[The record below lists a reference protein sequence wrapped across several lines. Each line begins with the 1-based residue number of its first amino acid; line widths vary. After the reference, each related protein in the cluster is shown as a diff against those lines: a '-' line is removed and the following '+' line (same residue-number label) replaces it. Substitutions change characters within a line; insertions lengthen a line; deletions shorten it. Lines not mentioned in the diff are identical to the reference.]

1 MKIIKIILSVIIG
14 LSLVFFAT
22 GIVVK
27 ETTYKVEVSIDKPIE
42 KVFTEFTKIEKS
54 NNWIPDVKSITS
66 IEEKEG
72 KIGSSYKIIVDN
84 NGEEFTITESVL
96 AYVQNEKLIIFFN
109 AENML
114 KTNDFSFE
122 SFGENST
129 KIILE
134 ASCNSDSYMLS
145 CVFPYFKSVF
155 SNQDKTYLDN
165 FKSYIESK

>member
-22 GIVVK
+22 GLIVK
-27 ETTYKVEVSIDKPIE
+27 ETTYKVEVSINKPIE
-42 KVFTEFTKIEKS
+42 KVFSEFTKIEKS
-54 NNWIPDVKSITS
+54 NNWIPDVKSIVS

-72 KIGSSYKIIVDN
+72 KIGSVYKVVVDN

-96 AYVQNEKLIIFFN
+96 AYVPNEKMTIFFN

-114 KTNDFSFE
+114 KTNDFSFQ
-122 SFGENST
+122 SINENST

-134 ASCNSDSYMLS
+134 ASCKSNSYMLS

-155 SNQDKTYLDN
+155 SNQDQTYLDN
-165 FKSYIESK
+165 FKLYIETN

>member
-22 GIVVK
+22 GLLVK
-27 ETTYKVEVSIDKPIE
+27 ETVYKVEVSINKPVE
-42 KVFTEFTKIEKS
+42 KVFAEFTKIENS
-54 NNWIPDVKSITS
+54 YNWIPDVKSITP
-66 IEEKEG
+66 IEEKSA
-72 KIGSSYKIIVDN
+72 KTGSTYKVVVDN

-96 AYVQNEKLIIFFN
+96 SYVPNKKIAIFFD

-114 KTNDFSFE
+114 KTNDFIFE
-122 SFGENST
+122 SLNANTT

-134 ASCNSDSYMLS
+134 ATCKSNSYMLS

-155 SNQDKTYLDN
+155 SNQDKSYLDN
-165 FKSYIESK
+165 FKTYVEAL